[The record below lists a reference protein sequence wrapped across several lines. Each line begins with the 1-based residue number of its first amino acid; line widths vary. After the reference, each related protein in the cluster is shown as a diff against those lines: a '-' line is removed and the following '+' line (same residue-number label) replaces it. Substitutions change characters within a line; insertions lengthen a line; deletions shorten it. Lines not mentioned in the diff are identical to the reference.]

1 MTALEASRTL
11 APGLEGLE
19 EDGLLR
25 ARQGPKGVLVTSSSQ
40 SSMPSSALVVGPG
53 GYRSEMDCLISAHL
67 VGWRQV
73 MAVVVVEIPTCQFI
87 ALVA

>member
-40 SSMPSSALVVGPG
+40 SSMPSSALVVRMG
-53 GYRSEMDCLISAHL
+53 GYHWAMACPISAQV
-67 VGWRQV
+67 VG
-73 MAVVVVEIPTCQFI
+73 
-87 ALVA
+87 